1 MKYQIKK
8 LEANNFDIF
17 EENKLPARAYAIPY
31 CDRERLLRQDVLR
44 ERYESDL
51 VTVLSGDWQFRY
63 YEKISRLPTH
73 IDTEKLLFD
82 TVPVPSTW
90 QRTGYE
96 KPVYLNARYE
106 FPLTLP
112 NVPDD
117 MSAGVYVKRFVVKED
132 TKHAILSFLGV
143 CSSLTLYVNG
153 VYIGYS
159 EGSHNTAEFL
169 LDGAVQPGENEL
181 LAIVTKWSNGTYLE
195 CQDMFRENGIFR
207 DVLLQELPESYLLDH
222 RVHTAPEAGSWELS
236 VEGTLGGSAASGLQ
250 MTARLLDGDTVL
262 RTQTVSVNKE
272 YSFFFSVDDAQTW
285 TAETPRLYTLLLTLS
300 DQSGELETVRT
311 HVGFRQ
317 VKIDGERFLFN
328 DTPIKFKGVNHH
340 DTHEKTGYVMSAQD
354 LCKDVTL
361 MKQFNVNAVR
371 TSHYPPDPIFL
382 DLCDQYG
389 LYVIDEADIETHG
402 TMLDQ
407 DMRMRLTKMNAI
419 SHDKAWQPRFLDRVG
434 RMFGRDKNHPCVTMW
449 SLGNESGGWKNQDAC
464 YAWLKKQSDLPV
476 HYEGA
481 IRTPR
486 GSYDVISEMYQH
498 ISLLKRIANHG
509 LGSRYKGKPYFLCE
523 YCHAMGFGPGAL
535 EEYWK
540 LIYEHENLCGGC
552 IWEWADHSVYNKNAK
567 YIYTYGGDHGEA
579 YHDGNFCVDGLFYP
593 NRRPHTGAWAMR
605 ATYRPIRAALVS
617 ENLYRFT
624 NTNRFL
630 NADCYDVSYALLRD
644 GVAIETGKVALN
656 ILPRQSQT
664 VVIGHSMTDPAHDY
678 CINFTYRDKHGS
690 EVATEQ
696 LLLQEALHAPQPQ
709 KRTAVAFLK
718 KHDSV
723 LVAFEDGRAVFD
735 KSTGVLV
742 SYVVDGK
749 EMLADDFGFLP
760 NIYRAPLDNDRN
772 KVKAWEKKGF
782 DKLRPALRKLTECKN
797 DKQGF
802 VRIRSTGA
810 LEFTDKRLFTFEL
823 VYQIFPD
830 GTLRVEL
837 KLAQPGLTR
846 LPQELSRCG
855 VTLHLDQSLKYVRYY
870 GRGERENLPDIKQHA
885 PLGIY
890 ESTAFDLC
898 EDYIKPQENGTHT
911 DTRFVQLRDSS
922 GRGVEVLCGDRP
934 FTFSARPY
942 KNSTLCKARHL
953 EDLHDDRLVC
963 LNIDGFMRG
972 TGSNSCGPDVLPAYD
987 LKIRDSLSF
996 AFWFRPLKAEEKTDT
1011 Q

>member
-8 LEANNFDIF
+8 LEANNFDLF
-17 EENKLPARAYAIPY
+17 EQNKLPGRVYAIPY
-31 CDRERLLRQDVLR
+31 RDKEALLRQSALT

-51 VTVLSGDWQFRY
+51 VTVLSGEWQFRY

-73 IDTEKLLFD
+73 IDTEKVSFD
-82 TVPVPSTW
+82 TVAVPSTW

-96 KPVYLNARYE
+96 KPVYLNTRYE
-106 FPLTLP
+106 FPVTPPL
-112 NVPDD
+112 VPEE
-117 MSAGVYVKRFVVKED
+117 MSAGLYLKSFTVRED

-153 VYIGYS
+153 RYIGYS

-207 DVLLQELPESYLLDH
+207 DVLLYELPESYLLDH
-222 RVHTAPEAGSWELS
+222 RVQTARDGDNWDLS
-236 VEGTLGGSAASGLQ
+236 VEGKLGGDAGTGLQ
-250 MTARLLDGDTVL
+250 ITAQLLDGKTML
-262 RTQTVSVNKE
+262 RSQTVSVNKE
-272 YSFFFSVDDAQTW
+272 YSFYFSVPQPDCW
-285 TAETPRLYTLLLTLS
+285 TAETPRLYTLLLTLA
-300 DQSGELETVRT
+300 DKTGELETVRT
-311 HVGFRQ
+311 RVGFRQ

-328 DTPIKFKGVNHH
+328 DAPIKFKGVNHH
-340 DTHEKTGYVMSAQD
+340 DTHEKTGYVMTAQD
-354 LCKDVTL
+354 LMKDVTL
-361 MKQFNVNAVR
+361 MKRFNVNAVR

-382 DLCDQYG
+382 DLCDEYG

-402 TMLDQ
+402 MWENIL
-407 DMRMRLTKMNAI
+407 KMNAL
-419 SHDKAWQPRFLDRVG
+419 SNDKAWQPRYLDRVE
-434 RMFGRDKNHPCVTMW
+434 RMFRRDKNHPAVTMW

-464 YAWLKKQSDLPV
+464 CSWLKKQSELPV
-476 HYEGA
+476 HYEGV

-498 ISLLKRIANHG
+498 PTLLRRIAEHG
-509 LGSRYKGKPYFLCE
+509 LGPRYKGKPYFLCE

-535 EEYWK
+535 EDYWK

-567 YIYTYGGDHGEA
+567 YTYTYGGDHGEVK
-579 YHDGNFCVDGLFYP
+579 HDGNFCVDGLFFP
-593 NRRPHTGAWAMR
+593 GRRPHTGAWAMR

-624 NTNRFL
+624 NTNSFVGAEAY
-630 NADCYDVSYALLRD
+630 NVSYELLRD
-644 GVAIETGKVALN
+644 GAVIETGKVALD
-656 ILPRQSQT
+656 IAPRQSQT
-664 VVIGHSMTDPAHDY
+664 VVIGHAMAEAGHDY
-678 CINFTYRDKHGS
+678 CINFLYRDKTG
-690 EVATEQ
+690 EPVAEEQ
-696 LLLQEALHAPQPQ
+696 LLLQEALFAPQPAR
-709 KRTAVAFLK
+709 KTAVAFLK
-718 KHDSV
+718 KGDSV
-723 LVAFEDGRAVFD
+723 LVAFENGRAVFD

-760 NIYRAPLDNDRN
+760 NVYRAPLDNDRN
-772 KVKAWEKKGF
+772 KVGAWEKKGL
-782 DKLRPALRKLTECKN
+782 DKLRPASRKLTECKN
-797 DKQGF
+797 DKEGF
-802 VRIRSTGA
+802 VRIKTTGA
-810 LEFTDKRLFTFEL
+810 LEFTDKKLFSFEL
-823 VYQIFPD
+823 VYQIYPD
-830 GTLRVEL
+830 GTLL
-837 KLAQPGLTR
+837 ADAKLTQPGLLK
-846 LPQELSRCG
+846 LPMELSRFG
-855 VTLHLDQSLKYVRYY
+855 VTVHLDQSLKNVRYY
-870 GRGERENLPDIKQHA
+870 GRGDKENLPDIKQHA

-890 ESTAFDLC
+890 ESTVCDLC

-911 DTRFVQLRDSS
+911 DTRYVQLRDSAGS
-922 GRGVEVLCGDRP
+922 GVEIVCSQSP

-953 EDLHDDRLVC
+953 EDLHDDKLVC

-972 TGSNSCGPDVLPAYD
+972 TGTNSCGPDVLPKYD

-996 AFWFRPLKAEEKTDT
+996 SFWLRPVHV
-1011 Q
+1011 